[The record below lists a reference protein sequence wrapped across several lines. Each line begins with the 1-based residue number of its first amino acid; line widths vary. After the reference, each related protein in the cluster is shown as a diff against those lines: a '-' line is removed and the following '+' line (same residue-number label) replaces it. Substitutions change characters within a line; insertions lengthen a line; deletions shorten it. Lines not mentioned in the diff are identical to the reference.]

1 MHGRH
6 IMLAH
11 PFDALSHKEA
21 EAMEQQA
28 LGRIN
33 RIGQPAES
41 LVLWRVITEDTI
53 EQELHEAME
62 GPVIKR
68 QRTG

>member
-1 MHGRH
+1 
-6 IMLAH
+6 
-11 PFDALSHKEA
+11 
-21 EAMEQQA
+21 MEQQA

-68 QRTG
+68 HRTG